1 MAASTATAYRNSG
14 DSQSANQRHFFTR
27 AEIENF
33 FETCPAELLSRRFRH
48 FLRGMWIAA
57 GRPFGADVQLF
68 KAVGDYR
75 KACYYRSD
83 STVRYNL
90 RAAEDLG
97 LLEIA
102 HRDRRG
108 NCHHIWIRPRTE
120 SDNGLYRRVTTH
132 RLPIS
137 LLMQWRQAHRAET
150 AGEVTPIRKP
160 ALPTAP
166 PPKSPAPAAPA
177 PQRATPAA
185 EKPEHRGT
193 DRSQGRH
200 TYRETKKFVERIDWH
215 AAGFHGSQGMRYVDV
230 GDADY
235 RAPMNRALAFKRAC
249 EDFRW
254 SVESAIEAMKRHG
267 FQLAEKSP

>member
-1 MAASTATAYRNSG
+1 MAASTATAYRNSD

-27 AEIENF
+27 AEIEEF

-57 GRPFGADVQLF
+57 GRPFGGDVQLF

-102 HRDRRG
+102 HKDRRG
-108 NCHHIWIRPRTE
+108 NCHHIWIRPRT
-120 SDNGLYRRVTTH
+120 DDDRGLYRRVTTH

-137 LLMQWRQAHRAET
+137 LLAKWRHARRQER
-150 AGEVTPIRKP
+150 EVTPIRKP
-160 ALPTAP
+160 AQPTP
-166 PPKSPAPAAPA
+166 PPKSPAPAAPL
-177 PQRATPAA
+177 PQRPAA
-185 EKPEHRGT
+185 GHRST
-193 DRSQGRH
+193 ERSEGRH
-200 TYRETKKFVERIDWH
+200 TYRETKKFMELIDWH
-215 AAGFHGSQGMRYVDV
+215 AAGFHGAQGMRFVDEH
-230 GDADY
+230 AQDY
-235 RAPMNRALAFKRAC
+235 RAPLNRALAFKRAC

-267 FQLAEKSP
+267 FKLAEQSP